1 MNRNILFWL
10 LPALCG
16 CAVMDVDDDVDY
28 SDIISTYHMTCAEPI
43 VLDIGCDERWLA
55 DLRLFHQGHYVDFSA
70 SSDGST
76 LLIAAPADR
85 SLHHDLF
92 QLSGTRNVS
101 APARQLTRSMKYFV
115 AELEAAG
122 IRLVDTKVVHR
133 FFDLYAYVLEF
144 DGDALTALGGRSARQ
159 APRPSKQHQPV
170 LIPVRVL

>member
-1 MNRNILFWL
+1 VTRFAQAAKSLLLLEFVSAFWL
-10 LPALCG
+10 
-16 CAVMDVDDDVDY
+16 
-28 SDIISTYHMTCAEPI
+28 
-43 VLDIGCDERWLA
+43 
-55 DLRLFHQGHYVDFSA
+55 
-70 SSDGST
+70 
-76 LLIAAPADR
+76 
-85 SLHHDLF
+85 
-92 QLSGTRNVS
+92 
-101 APARQLTRSMKYFV
+101 SMKYFV